1 MTRFDRAIRSVE
13 DLVAVLRDP
22 ARPFTPVRLEETKPG
37 AEIAERP
44 TVAQLIPSTSRQ
56 GELGGDA
63 LEFDRSVIGR
73 EVPVGT
79 LEVTAESIRQYCEA
93 LEETNPLYTDEA
105 LAREQGPYGGLNAP
119 PGILQTARPGP
130 PPGARM
136 GFGNTTYNR

>member
-44 TVAQLIPSTSRQ
+44 TAAQLIPSTSRQ

-79 LEVTAESIRQYCEA
+79 LEVTAESTRQYCAA

-105 LAREQGPYGGLNAP
+105 FARHKGTYGGLSAP
-119 PGILQTARPGP
+119 PGILQTALLASP
-130 PPGARM
+130 PDPRH
-136 GFGNTTYNR
+136 TYDTPT